1 MKDLNSLMKNRRS
14 IRTFT
19 NEPIPVDVTNKVISA
34 AYFAP
39 SAARRYGFQI
49 IVVED
54 SILKDQIKTV
64 CEQGE
69 RTWVHSRPNA
79 VKDSILQLPGFSFQK
94 SFLSEATILLI
105 ISTNPNNPKIPY
117 PIESCWL
124 AIAYM
129 ILEIENSG
137 LGTLTYTPSICLTNR
152 RLELNKVLE
161 IPQDEHIQVILPVGY
176 YSEKPEHEE
185 THIERNV
192 HNNTYGT
199 PYFK

>member
-1 MKDLNSLMKNRRS
+1 MNDLNSLMKNRRS
-14 IRTFT
+14 IRSYT
-19 NEPIPVDVTNKVISA
+19 NERIPVDVTNKVISA

-39 SAARRYGFQI
+39 SAARRYGFDI
-49 IVVED
+49 VVVED
-54 SILKDQIKTV
+54 SLLKDQIKTI

-69 RTWVHSRPNA
+69 RTWVHSRPNE

-94 SFLSEATILLI
+94 NFLTDAPVLLI
-105 ISTNPNNPKIPY
+105 ITTNPNHPNIPY

-152 RLELNKVLE
+152 RHELNEVLK
-161 IPQDEHIQVILPVGY
+161 IPIDDHIQVILPMGY
-176 YSEKPEHEE
+176 YDVKLEHKES
-185 THIERNV
+185 HVERKV
-192 HNNTYGT
+192 HHNTYGT

>member
-1 MKDLNSLMKNRRS
+1 MNDLNSLMKNRRS

-19 NEPIPVDVTNKVISA
+19 NEQIPVDVTYKVISA

-49 IVVED
+49 VVVED
-54 SILKDQIKTV
+54 SLLKDQIKTV

-69 RTWVHSRPNA
+69 RTWVHSRPNE

-94 SFLSEATILLI
+94 NFLTDAPVLLI
-105 ISTNPNNPKIPY
+105 ITTNPNIPTIPY

-124 AIAYM
+124 AIAYV

-152 RLELNKVLE
+152 RLELNEVLK
-161 IPQDEHIQVILPVGY
+161 IPKDEHIQVILPLGY
-176 YSEKPEHEE
+176 YGAKPEHKEV
-185 THIERNV
+185 HFERKI
-192 HNNTYGT
+192 HHNTYGT
-199 PYFK
+199 PYNK